1 MVKSNGTP
9 QLWWGQKRC
18 ARVCQLIPMAN
29 SAMIPAYHYTP
40 IYNRSQDESKSP
52 EIVGWYLS
60 GNLQG
65 WLPYHEPPR
74 VIDHY
79 MLQYYDA
86 KITHKSMTLHWE
98 EHYEKEVV
106 RRWGRNIGVSVVL

>member
-1 MVKSNGTP
+1 MVGT
-9 QLWWGQKRC
+9 KE
-18 ARVCQLIPMAN
+18 VCQCVRTCASFPMAN
-29 SAMIPAYHYTP
+29 VHMIPSYHYTP
-40 IYNRSQDESKSP
+40 IYNRTQDESKSP
-52 EIVGWYLS
+52 EIIGWYLS

-74 VIDHY
+74 VIDHF

-86 KITHKSMTLHWE
+86 KINHKEVILHWE